1 MTAYTLMG
9 LFSSDFNF
17 KEVYMED
24 FYIGQIFK
32 NKYPTEAADFCNNS
46 QSSDNPCYIK
56 EIEPLNDV
64 RRFQI
69 VRNEET
75 TESEITQNRIIE
87 LESYL
92 SSTDW
97 YAVRYAETS
106 IEIPADIREQ
116 RQSAREEIS
125 RLREELEINNV

>member
-1 MTAYTLMG
+1 M
-9 LFSSDFNF
+9 SQN
-17 KEVYMED
+17 
-24 FYIGQIFK
+24 FYINQIFE
-32 NKYPTEAADFCNNS
+32 NKYPPEAADFCNNS
-46 QSSDNPCYIK
+46 QCAENPCYIK
-56 EIEPLNDV
+56 EIEPLDGK

-69 VRNEET
+69 VRNEEP
-75 TESEITQNRIIE
+75 TESEIVQNRIMG

-97 YAVRYAETS
+97 YAVRYAETGV
-106 IEIPADIREQ
+106 EIPEDVKQQ

>member
-1 MTAYTLMG
+1 M
-9 LFSSDFNF
+9 SEQN
-17 KEVYMED
+17 
-24 FYIGQIFK
+24 FYISQIFE
-32 NKYPTEAADFCNNS
+32 NEYPPEAADFCNAS
-46 QSSDNPCYIK
+46 QGTDNPCYIK
-56 EIEPLNDV
+56 EIEPLEGV

-69 VRNEET
+69 VRNEEP
-75 TESEITQNRIIE
+75 TESEIVQKRIME

-97 YAVRYAETS
+97 YAVRFAETS
-106 IEIPADIREQ
+106 IEIPAEIRQQ

>member
-1 MTAYTLMG
+1 M
-9 LFSSDFNF
+9 
-17 KEVYMED
+17 K

-32 NKYPTEAADFCNNS
+32 GIYPPEAAYFCNTS
-46 QSSDNPCYIK
+46 QKTDNPCYIK
-56 EIEPLNDV
+56 EIEPVDGI

-69 VRNEET
+69 VRNEEP
-75 TESEITQNRIIE
+75 TESEIVQNRIME

-92 SSTDW
+92 SYSDW
-97 YAVRYAETS
+97 YTVRYAETGV
-106 IEIPADIREQ
+106 EIPAEIRQQ

>member
-1 MTAYTLMG
+1 M
-9 LFSSDFNF
+9 
-17 KEVYMED
+17 D
-24 FYIGQIFK
+24 FYIGQIFEEE
-32 NKYPTEAADFCNNS
+32 YPPEAANFCNNS
-46 QSSDNPCYIK
+46 QNTENPCYIK
-56 EIEPLNDV
+56 EIEPLDGK

-69 VRNEET
+69 VANEQP
-75 TESEITQNRIIE
+75 TEEEIRQQRIME

-97 YAVRYAETS
+97 YAVRYAETGV
-106 IEIPADIREQ
+106 EIPQDIRTQ